1 MERPASRTT
10 FVPGHRLAGWLERF
24 AASHGPLSELPDDG
38 GLLLQAA
45 DTATALLRAPWP
57 ADGRPGTG
65 ADPLARLAALAS
77 QERSLGIILVRRGGY
92 AVGVASGG
100 RILTSKTGSRYV
112 QSRTA
117 AGGQS
122 QSRFARRR
130 GNQTEALAESAAEQV
145 ARVFAGHRV
154 EYLVPGGD
162 KALVEQVLAQPVL
175 KDLASRTRLGFL
187 DIPDPKAAVL
197 AKAAVDACAV
207 RIVVTDPPS

>member
-1 MERPASRTT
+1 MDRPASRTT
-10 FVPGHRLAGWLERF
+10 FVPGPRLAGWIQRF
-24 AASHGPLSELPDDG
+24 AASHGPLSELPDDA
-38 GLLLQAA
+38 GLLLQA
-45 DTATALLRAPWP
+45 DDGATALLRAPWP

-65 ADPLARLAALAS
+65 ANPLERLASLAA

-100 RILTSKTGSRYV
+100 RIQSSKTGSRYV

-145 ARVFAGHRV
+145 ARIFAGHRV

-162 KALVEQVLAQPVL
+162 KALVEQVLSQPVL
-175 KDLASRTRLGFL
+175 KEFASRARLAFL
-187 DIPDPKAAVL
+187 DIPDPRATVL

-207 RIVVTDPPS
+207 HIMVTDPPS